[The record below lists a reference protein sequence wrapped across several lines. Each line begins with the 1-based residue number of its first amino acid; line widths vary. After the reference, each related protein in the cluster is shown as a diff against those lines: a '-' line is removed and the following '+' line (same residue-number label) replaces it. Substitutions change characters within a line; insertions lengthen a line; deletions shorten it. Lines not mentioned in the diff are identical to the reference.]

1 MRRGLGKYLASVLG
15 WEIESFWIIRRHVFQ
30 LEGLWLSMAGRVS
43 IEEGRKKE
51 RKKGIGECGAKVNE
65 LRSNGARVYS

>member
-1 MRRGLGKYLASVLG
+1 
-15 WEIESFWIIRRHVFQ
+15 
-30 LEGLWLSMAGRVS
+30 MAGRVS

-51 RKKGIGECGAKVNE
+51 RKKGVGECGAKVNE